1 MLSDS
6 LTCQEVGAIWMNFS
20 KPISY
25 IADERLAQQATLI
38 SQKNIEK
45 ASSEKEKQ
53 IGKGIKFEVN
63 LIFSLFII

>member
-1 MLSDS
+1 
-6 LTCQEVGAIWMNFS
+6 MNFS